1 MQSIDKIA
9 IKKPKITS
17 EKSRIIISN
26 KNLARIIASQI
37 LYQFLV
43 ISNYDNSYDISSYD
57 FISAKKQIFDEYLV
71 IEIDCDLARYYQKN
85 RRFYQDDKQDFINN
99 LLAAAISNYQELNNL
114 ITINLDKNNIL
125 ALDKLIIA
133 ITIIACCELKFS
145 DHNTKTVIN
154 NYIKIA
160 NCFFDDDKVKFI
172 NAIIDKIANK
182 ILTDNI
188 IK

>member
-1 MQSIDKIA
+1 MQSTDKIA
-9 IKKPKITS
+9 IKKPKIIS

-26 KNLARIIASQI
+26 KNLARIIASQM

-43 ISNYDNSYDISSYD
+43 ISNYDNSCDISSYD
-57 FISAKKQIFDEYLV
+57 FSFAKNQIFDEYLA

-99 LLAAAISNYQELNNL
+99 LLAAAVNNYQELNNL
-114 ITINLDKNNIL
+114 IKINLDKNNIL
-125 ALDKLIIA
+125 TLDKLIIA

-145 DHNTKTVIN
+145 NRNSKIVIN
-154 NYIKIA
+154 NYVKIA
-160 NCFFDDDKVKFI
+160 NCFFDDDKAKFI

-182 ILTDNI
+182 I
-188 IK
+188 